1 MRTKTKKTKQITQI
15 VVSMLLVLTMVFMP
29 MKMILAADA
38 QSSSTPTQFVLVLD
52 CSGSMEESD
61 VNGLSPKAA
70 KMFVDMMPVEN
81 AQIAVVAFGANWG
94 EDSYVYPGDTTSN
107 TYTKVILGM
116 TDVGTEK
123 AKKKVKEHV
132 SVEVTKKYDDAF
144 ECVDEMSAEDLELL
158 KERIAKAEAL
168 QEEKQEMESEESETM
183 DFGEES
189 INSEAA
195 EDRE

>member
-1 MRTKTKKTKQITQI
+1 MDLTNGIKKAFLASVGAVATTAEVTKDI
-15 VVSMLLVLTMVFMP
+15 VE
-29 MKMILAADA
+29 KMIEKGE
-38 QSSSTPTQFVLVLD
+38 QTVEQGKVLNQELKH
-52 CSGSMEESD
+52 
-61 VNGLSPKAA
+61 N
-70 KMFVDMMPVEN
+70 
-81 AQIAVVAFGANWG
+81 
-94 EDSYVYPGDTTSN
+94 
-107 TYTKVILGM
+107 
-116 TDVGTEK
+116 
-123 AKKKVKEHV
+123 AKKKVIEHV

-195 EDRE
+195 EDLE

>member
-1 MRTKTKKTKQITQI
+1 MDLTNGIKKAFLASVGATATTAEVTKDI
-15 VVSMLLVLTMVFMP
+15 VE
-29 MKMILAADA
+29 KMIEKGE
-38 QSSSTPTQFVLVLD
+38 QTVKQGKVLNQELKH
-52 CSGSMEESD
+52 
-61 VNGLSPKAA
+61 N
-70 KMFVDMMPVEN
+70 
-81 AQIAVVAFGANWG
+81 
-94 EDSYVYPGDTTSN
+94 
-107 TYTKVILGM
+107 
-116 TDVGTEK
+116 

-195 EDRE
+195 EDLE

>member
-1 MRTKTKKTKQITQI
+1 MDLTNGIKKAFLASVGAAATTAEVTKDIVEKLIEIGEQI
-15 VVSMLLVLTMVFMP
+15 VKQGKVLNQEL
-29 MKMILAADA
+29 KH
-38 QSSSTPTQFVLVLD
+38 
-52 CSGSMEESD
+52 
-61 VNGLSPKAA
+61 N
-70 KMFVDMMPVEN
+70 
-81 AQIAVVAFGANWG
+81 
-94 EDSYVYPGDTTSN
+94 
-107 TYTKVILGM
+107 
-116 TDVGTEK
+116 

-195 EDRE
+195 EDLE

>member
-1 MRTKTKKTKQITQI
+1 MDLTNGIKKAFLVSVGAVATTAEVTKDI
-15 VVSMLLVLTMVFMP
+15 VE
-29 MKMILAADA
+29 KMIEKGE
-38 QSSSTPTQFVLVLD
+38 QTVEQGKVLNQELKH
-52 CSGSMEESD
+52 
-61 VNGLSPKAA
+61 N
-70 KMFVDMMPVEN
+70 
-81 AQIAVVAFGANWG
+81 
-94 EDSYVYPGDTTSN
+94 
-107 TYTKVILGM
+107 
-116 TDVGTEK
+116 

-168 QEEKQEMESEESETM
+168 QEEKQEMESEESEIM

-195 EDRE
+195 EDLE

>member
-1 MRTKTKKTKQITQI
+1 MDLTNGIKKAFLASVGAAATTAEVTKDI
-15 VVSMLLVLTMVFMP
+15 VE
-29 MKMILAADA
+29 KMIEKGE
-38 QSSSTPTQFVLVLD
+38 QTVKQGKVLNQ
-52 CSGSMEESD
+52 E
-61 VNGLSPKAA
+61 PKH
-70 KMFVDMMPVEN
+70 N
-81 AQIAVVAFGANWG
+81 
-94 EDSYVYPGDTTSN
+94 
-107 TYTKVILGM
+107 
-116 TDVGTEK
+116 

-195 EDRE
+195 EDLE

>member
-1 MRTKTKKTKQITQI
+1 MDLTNGIKKAFLASVGAAATTAEVTKDI
-15 VVSMLLVLTMVFMP
+15 VE
-29 MKMILAADA
+29 KMIEKGE
-38 QSSSTPTQFVLVLD
+38 QTVKQGKVLNQELKH
-52 CSGSMEESD
+52 
-61 VNGLSPKAA
+61 N
-70 KMFVDMMPVEN
+70 
-81 AQIAVVAFGANWG
+81 
-94 EDSYVYPGDTTSN
+94 
-107 TYTKVILGM
+107 
-116 TDVGTEK
+116 
-123 AKKKVKEHV
+123 AKKKVKDHV

-195 EDRE
+195 EDLE

>member
-1 MRTKTKKTKQITQI
+1 MDLKNGIKKAFLSSVGAAATTAEVTKDI
-15 VVSMLLVLTMVFMP
+15 VE
-29 MKMILAADA
+29 KMIEKGE
-38 QSSSTPTQFVLVLD
+38 QTVKQGKVLNQELKH
-52 CSGSMEESD
+52 
-61 VNGLSPKAA
+61 N
-70 KMFVDMMPVEN
+70 
-81 AQIAVVAFGANWG
+81 
-94 EDSYVYPGDTTSN
+94 
-107 TYTKVILGM
+107 
-116 TDVGTEK
+116 

-195 EDRE
+195 EDLE

>member
-1 MRTKTKKTKQITQI
+1 MDLKNGIKKAFLASVGAAATTAEVTKDI
-15 VVSMLLVLTMVFMP
+15 VE
-29 MKMILAADA
+29 KMIKKGE
-38 QSSSTPTQFVLVLD
+38 QTVKQGKVLNQELKH
-52 CSGSMEESD
+52 
-61 VNGLSPKAA
+61 N
-70 KMFVDMMPVEN
+70 
-81 AQIAVVAFGANWG
+81 
-94 EDSYVYPGDTTSN
+94 
-107 TYTKVILGM
+107 
-116 TDVGTEK
+116 

-195 EDRE
+195 EDLE